1 MPIVRAMPRHIIL
14 ISEQPVDIGNTVLPQ
29 NTRLAYGA
37 HLGSYIANELRA
49 CATTAPGLFF
59 LTNAER
65 CPIAALTELRDMWEK
80 LEPQPGM
87 IWTLHA
93 NTDTA
98 LLREAL
104 VRRRSSARV
113 HLLDGSQNTE
123 AISEI
128 IQSAYAHGGAN

>member
-1 MPIVRAMPRHIIL
+1 MAKHIIL
-14 ISEQPVDIGNTVLPQ
+14 ISEQPIDIGGTLLPQ
-29 NTRLAYGA
+29 NTRATDGGYLKSYLA
-37 HLGSYIANELRA
+37 SELRA
-49 CATTAPGLFF
+49 AVDHTAPGLFF
-59 LTNAER
+59 LLNAHR
-65 CPIAALTELRDMWEK
+65 CPVADLTALRDTWEK

-93 NTDTA
+93 NTDTKH
-98 LLREAL
+98 LREAL

-113 HLLDGSQNTE
+113 YLLDGSQNPE